1 MSSPGGATRRRR
13 GEPVDRRKTR
23 FFLAGIAVLWLGA
36 DWPIHDLAERYLYH
50 VHMEQHMLFTLVA
63 PALLIAG
70 MPPWL
75 LRRLPATRSPSRTAF
90 GFLTKPIVALIL
102 FNSVLLFVH
111 WPAVVALSVSSEWAH
126 FGLHLLLVSTA
137 LVMWWPVM
145 SPLPE
150 YPALPAPGQMLYL
163 FLQSLAPTIPA
174 SFLTFGDHLLYPV
187 YGTFPRIWGISAL
200 SDQLLAGLIM
210 KLVGGAILWVF
221 ITAIFFRWYREEHR
235 GEGWDASRYR
245 DVEHDDPRGADPM
258 TDQMTNEK
266 PAAAPEPDAHPET
279 RQGLLLPILIPLG
292 SFAIIGVVLF
302 GFSRVLLSITPHAAT
317 AVALIVAVSVMVVA
331 IVVAS
336 RQRLSNG
343 SLFSMVGSI
352 AGIAMLA
359 GGLAI
364 VTIGAGEEE
373 GGGGPQVVTLAAPK
387 GAAATGFDPTSLSVV
402 ANAPIELDFTNQ
414 DPGIQHNVV
423 IFGEDPADNPD
434 AKEVF
439 SGALVTGAAEVKYDV
454 PPLTPG
460 TFFFHCAV
468 HPTTMFGTIDS
479 AEGGGERRWRRWWRR
494 NHRGGQGSGLR
505 HGSDRSHGRTAD
517 DPDVRQRGCRY
528 PAQHR
533 DLQRRLPV
541 RGPVPGHAV
550 PRDRHRGVSDPDA
563 RRGDVLL
570 PLRRPPHDE
579 RLGGGRS
586 GRGIGSRRR
595 TTAGRHRRVRPVRL
609 SLRQHPC

>member
-1 MSSPGGATRRRR
+1 MINLPAWHAHPDVWLLFGSIVAAYVIAGRRHAAET

-75 LRRLPATRSPSRTAF
+75 LRRFLRPKPVAEAF

-245 DVEHDDPRGADPM
+245 DVEH
-258 TDQMTNEK
+258 EIHV
-266 PAAAPEPDAHPET
+266 ELT
-279 RQGLLLPILIPLG
+279 R
-292 SFAIIGVVLF
+292 
-302 GFSRVLLSITPHAAT
+302 
-317 AVALIVAVSVMVVA
+317 
-331 IVVAS
+331 
-336 RQRLSNG
+336 
-343 SLFSMVGSI
+343 
-352 AGIAMLA
+352 
-359 GGLAI
+359 
-364 VTIGAGEEE
+364 
-373 GGGGPQVVTLAAPK
+373 
-387 GAAATGFDPTSLSVV
+387 
-402 ANAPIELDFTNQ
+402 
-414 DPGIQHNVV
+414 
-423 IFGEDPADNPD
+423 
-434 AKEVF
+434 
-439 SGALVTGAAEVKYDV
+439 
-454 PPLTPG
+454 
-460 TFFFHCAV
+460 
-468 HPTTMFGTIDS
+468 
-479 AEGGGERRWRRWWRR
+479 
-494 NHRGGQGSGLR
+494 
-505 HGSDRSHGRTAD
+505 
-517 DPDVRQRGCRY
+517 
-528 PAQHR
+528 
-533 DLQRRLPV
+533 
-541 RGPVPGHAV
+541 
-550 PRDRHRGVSDPDA
+550 
-563 RRGDVLL
+563 
-570 PLRRPPHDE
+570 
-579 RLGGGRS
+579 
-586 GRGIGSRRR
+586 
-595 TTAGRHRRVRPVRL
+595 
-609 SLRQHPC
+609 